1 MREVTVT
8 NNTRGSVI
16 GDRICI
22 ADTSLTRLFGL
33 LSRSGLDAGEGLW
46 IQPSSGVHTFFMR
59 FPIDVIGLNR
69 ERNVV
74 TLWPELVPWRVTA
87 IHTKLRSVI
96 ELPAGRI
103 AATGTKLGDHLA
115 YELATG
121 SGPRSRQIIEMVG

>member
-1 MREVTVT
+1 MREVTVRNT
-8 NNTRGSVI
+8 TRGSI
-16 GDRICI
+16 LGESIRI

-59 FPIDVIGLNR
+59 FPIDVVGLDR

-74 TLWPELVPWRVTA
+74 KLWPHLRPWRVTS
-87 IHTKLRSVI
+87 IHMSIRTVI

-103 AATGTKLGDHLA
+103 ATTATQLGDQLA
-115 YELATG
+115 FD
-121 SGPRSRQIIEMVG
+121 